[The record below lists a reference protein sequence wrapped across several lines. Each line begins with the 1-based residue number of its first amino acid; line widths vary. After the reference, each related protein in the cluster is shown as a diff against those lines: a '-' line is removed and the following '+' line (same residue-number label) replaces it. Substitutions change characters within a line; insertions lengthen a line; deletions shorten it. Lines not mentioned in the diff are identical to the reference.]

1 MREFFDVA
9 LIGGGP
15 AAVFAAYEFS
25 LKYPELKVVILEE
38 GHPIEQR
45 KCPLAQKKVDHCL
58 RCVPCDIM
66 RGFGGAGAFSDGKYN
81 FTTEFGGWLN

>member
-58 RCVPCDIM
+58 ALRALRYYARVRRRRCV
-66 RGFGGAGAFSDGKYN
+66 FG
-81 FTTEFGGWLN
+81 LQI

>member
-45 KCPLAQKKVDHCL
+45 KCPLFVLLCHANLKVGA
-58 RCVPCDIM
+58 VFSIM
-66 RGFGGAGAFSDGKYN
+66 RQLKHVRSG
-81 FTTEFGGWLN
+81 

>member
-38 GHPIEQR
+38 GHPIEAPVRFRTANIILQR
-45 KCPLAQKKVDHCL
+45 SLA
-58 RCVPCDIM
+58 
-66 RGFGGAGAFSDGKYN
+66 AG
-81 FTTEFGGWLN
+81 

>member
-38 GHPIEQR
+38 GH
-45 KCPLAQKKVDHCL
+45 L
-58 RCVPCDIM
+58 RVFVEVPGIKS
-66 RGFGGAGAFSDGKYN
+66 GYSGGR
-81 FTTEFGGWLN
+81 TPH

>member
-1 MREFFDVA
+1 MREKFDVA
-9 LIGGGP
+9 IIGGGP

-38 GHPIEQR
+38 GHPIDQR
-45 KCPLAQKKVDHCL
+45 KCPLAMKKVDHCL

-66 RGFGGAGAFSDGKYN
+66 RGFGGVN
-81 FTTEFGGWLN
+81 TCRTTRLSTSSTTLMN